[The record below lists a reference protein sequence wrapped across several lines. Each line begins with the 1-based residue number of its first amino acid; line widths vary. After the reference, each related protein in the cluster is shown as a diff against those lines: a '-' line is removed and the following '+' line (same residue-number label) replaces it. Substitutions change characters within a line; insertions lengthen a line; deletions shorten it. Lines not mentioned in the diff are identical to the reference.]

1 MSYTSGFMI
10 GTTIG
15 KTLYDIVHG
24 RKQKA
29 AVATGRPGV
38 QAMTAQPVQSIQSI
52 QKVPRFICVSA
63 LNGRRRYRAAEVV
76 GNERLARLLEQ
87 KLGQLNGIDSVE
99 VNSLTGSIL
108 IYSTDEGLLI
118 EVENFLRFRLFASP
132 VQGILNAI
140 SDASSS
146 VKPKEMPTFAS
157 VASSTADF
165 FNRSIRKRSHQML
178 DLSTMVALFLT
189 LRGLRKTVLL
199 GQRPSGPQML
209 WWALSLLRRQQ

>member
-189 LRGLRKTVLL
+189 LRGLRKTVFASSAELV
-199 GQRPSGPQML
+199 PML
-209 WWALSLLRRQQ
+209 TIS